1 MASTVNVKNR
11 VLAELPNAVLN
22 DKVKRKPLATITA
35 PVVISKT
42 EIVHNVSQ
50 KTKVDGKKKA
60 SFCEK
65 ENEVVEK
72 LAKLKE
78 VKEVKEQK
86 EQKELKD
93 LKNVEEVK
101 DVKDVNKSVE
111 IKEDVKEEVKD
122 VKEVIEVIEKVV
134 DGAVKVEAKVEEVV
148 VATVDVKEV
157 EKVEEPK
164 DEQALKDVK
173 IDDTTNDEN
182 VEPEIIDKENVENEM
197 LSPCSSDASISDEV
211 KSPSKTFDTHED
223 DWCFSKMLV
232 LRVLEYE
239 EEIQKYLLRLQVK
252 NRPDPEYMTRLKPE
266 INEKMRTILVDWM
279 TEVAEEYKMNSETLF
294 LAVNF
299 IDRYLSTKT
308 IIRSRFQLLG
318 TAALFI
324 SSKYEEIYPP
334 DVHEFVYIT
343 DNAYDK
349 NDILAMEAKILQV
362 LDFNISSPTA
372 AYFLRK
378 HLYSIGLELDLPQT
392 VGIMAEYLCYIALL
406 ECNPCTSYLPN
417 DIAVSAIILSASL
430 FGIKINLSGETGQV
444 FFPGFTAEQLKAHI
458 VELQSCVDT
467 LNHLRKSVKA
477 ENDALFKSGKP
488 HTAIFG
494 KFAQPKYYSVSLL
507 DIGSQE
513 APKLVL

>member
-11 VLAELPNAVLN
+11 VLAELSNAVPN

-35 PVVISKT
+35 PVAISKT
-42 EIVHNVSQ
+42 ENLENVCQ
-50 KTKVDGKKKA
+50 KAKVDGKKKA

-78 VKEVKEQK
+78 VKEVKDVKDVKEQK
-86 EQKELKD
+86 EFKELKD
-93 LKNVEEVK
+93 LKGVK
-101 DVKDVNKSVE
+101 DVKESIEVKEE
-111 IKEDVKEEVKD
+111 IKEEIKEEVKAVKD
-122 VKEVIEVIEKVV
+122 VKEVIEQVVGDAVKEAVKLEEVKKVEELMDEQGV
-134 DGAVKVEAKVEEVV
+134 KDVKVE
-148 VATVDVKEV
+148 
-157 EKVEEPK
+157 EKT
-164 DEQALKDVK
+164 
-173 IDDTTNDEN
+173 IDDSEL
-182 VEPEIIDKENVENEM
+182 EIIDKENVENEM
-197 LSPCSSDASISDEV
+197 LSPCSSDHSIVEEV
-211 KSPSKTFDTHED
+211 KSPSIDDSFEPHED
-223 DWCFSKMLV
+223 DWCFTKMLF

-252 NRPDPEYMTRLKPE
+252 HRADPGYMARHKPE

-279 TEVAEEYKMNSETLF
+279 TEVIEEYKMNSETLF

-299 IDRYLSTKT
+299 IDRFLSAKN
-308 IIRSRFQLLG
+308 IARAKFQLLG

-334 DVHEFVYIT
+334 DIHEFVYIT
-343 DNAYDK
+343 DNAYEK
-349 NDILAMEAKILQV
+349 SEILAMEGKILQV
-362 LDFNISSPTA
+362 LDFNVSTPTA
-372 AYFLRK
+372 IYFLRK

-392 VGIMAEYLCYIALL
+392 VGIMAEYLCYISLL
-406 ECNPCTSYLPN
+406 ECNPSTSYLPN

-458 VELQSCVDT
+458 VELQSCIDT
-467 LNHLRKSVKA
+467 LHHLRKSVKV

-488 HTAIFG
+488 HQAIFS
-494 KFAQPKYYSVSLL
+494 KFAQEKYYSVSLL

-513 APKLVL
+513 APKLLL

>member
-11 VLAELPNAVLN
+11 VLAELSNAVPN

-35 PVVISKT
+35 PVAISKT
-42 EIVHNVSQ
+42 ENLENVCQ
-50 KTKVDGKKKA
+50 KAKVDGKKKA

-78 VKEVKEQK
+78 VKEVKDVKDVKEQK
-86 EQKELKD
+86 EQKEFKELKD
-93 LKNVEEVK
+93 LKGVKDVKESIEVKEEVKEVK
-101 DVKDVNKSVE
+101 DVKDVKEVVE
-111 IKEDVKEEVKD
+111 QIVDDAVKEAVKLEEVK
-122 VKEVIEVIEKVV
+122 
-134 DGAVKVEAKVEEVV
+134 KVEEL
-148 VATVDVKEV
+148 
-157 EKVEEPK
+157 K
-164 DEQALKDVK
+164 DEQVVKDLEVEEK
-173 IDDTTNDEN
+173 TIIDDSES
-182 VEPEIIDKENVENEM
+182 EIIDKENVENEM
-197 LSPCSSDASISDEV
+197 LSPCSSDASIVEEV
-211 KSPSKTFDTHED
+211 TSPSIDDSFEPHED
-223 DWCFSKMLV
+223 DWCFSKMLF

-252 NRPDPEYMTRLKPE
+252 HRADPGYMARHKPE

-279 TEVAEEYKMNSETLF
+279 TEVVEEYKMNSETLF

-299 IDRYLSTKT
+299 IDRFLSAKN
-308 IIRSRFQLLG
+308 IARAKFQLLG

-334 DVHEFVYIT
+334 DIHEFVYIT
-343 DNAYDK
+343 DNAYEK
-349 NDILAMEAKILQV
+349 SEILAMEAKILQV
-362 LDFNISSPTA
+362 LDFNVSTPTA

-406 ECNPCTSYLPN
+406 ECNPSTSYLPN

-458 VELQSCVDT
+458 VELQSCIDT
-467 LNHLRKSVKA
+467 LHHLRKSVKV

-488 HTAIFG
+488 QQAIFS
-494 KFAQPKYYSVSLL
+494 KFAQEKYYSVSLL

-513 APKLVL
+513 APKLLL